1 MPLRVTIL
9 GCGTSMGVPQMGCR
23 CAVCTSNDPRN
34 QRTRPA
40 VHLATET
47 TRVLIDAPPE
57 LRLQLIRAGLD
68 DWLNAV
74 LITHTHADHIMGL
87 DDVRGF
93 TLRTGVPMPVYA
105 DANALEDLRR
115 VFRYVFF
122 PFPPGVSTPQIEFR
136 EMPNPLKVGDMVI
149 EPLQVFHGEMP
160 VLAFRVGGFAYVTD
174 VNYIPPE
181 TMERLQGL
189 ELLILDALRHAPHPT
204 HFNLEQAVAMA
215 QKLGAKRTLFTH
227 MTHDLD
233 YSTTNAQLPNGIEL
247 AYDGQIVEI
256 PYANLG

>member
-1 MPLRVTIL
+1 MPLRITVL
-9 GCGTSMGVPQMGCR
+9 GCGTSMGVPQIGCR
-23 CAVCTSNDPRN
+23 CEVCTSNDPRN

-57 LRLQLIRAGLD
+57 LRLQLIRTGLD

-105 DANALEDLRR
+105 DASALDDLRR

-122 PFPPGVSTPQIEFR
+122 PFPPGVSTPQIEFH
-136 EMPNPLKVGDMVI
+136 EMPNPLSIGDMVI

-189 ELLILDALRHAPHPT
+189 DLLILDALRHAPHPT
-204 HFNLEQAVAMA
+204 HFNLEQAVEMA
-215 QKLGAKRTLFTH
+215 HKLNAKRTLFTH
-227 MTHDLD
+227 MTHDLE
-233 YSTTNAQLPNGIEL
+233 YHAINAQLPDGMEL
-247 AYDGQIVEI
+247 AYDGQVVEI
-256 PYANLG
+256 P